1 MNKVNSATLQQAV
14 EHWHF
19 VEPLLTPPQSES
31 QYDEVVAML
40 YQLLALIGD
49 EEIHP
54 LSTLAQAIGNSISI
68 YDAEHF
74 PIADVPPH
82 EVLRYLMEEH
92 RVTRHQLPE
101 VGTRSVVLDVLVGKR
116 PLNMQQIRALS
127 NRFNLPLKVFV

>member
-1 MNKVNSATLQQAV
+1 MNKEILQQAV

-19 VEPLLTPPQSES
+19 VEPLLAPPQSES

-40 YQLLALIGD
+40 DQLLVLIGD
-49 EEIHP
+49 EESHP

-92 RVTRHQLPE
+92 RVARDKLPE
-101 VGTRSVVLDVLVGKR
+101 VGTRLVVSDVLAGKR
-116 PLNMQQIRALS
+116 PFNMRQIRALS
-127 NRFNLPLKVFV
+127 NRFKVPLRVFI